1 METVTAYDLIDI
13 LKATAHNMGVS
24 LGELKVAIADTEGY
38 AHWID
43 SYETIDPEAGN
54 IIILNAK

>member
-1 METVTAYDLIDI
+1 METITAYDLIDI
-13 LKATAHNMGVS
+13 LKVTAHNMGVS
-24 LGELKVAIADTEGY
+24 LSELKVAVTDTEGY

-43 SYETIDPEAGN
+43 SYETMDTEAGD